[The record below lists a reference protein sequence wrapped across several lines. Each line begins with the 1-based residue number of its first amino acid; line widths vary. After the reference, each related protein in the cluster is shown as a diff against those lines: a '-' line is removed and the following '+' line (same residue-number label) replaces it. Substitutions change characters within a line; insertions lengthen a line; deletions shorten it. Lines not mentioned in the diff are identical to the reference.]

1 MLSINCKGRL
11 ICFNEPLIMGIIN
24 ITPDSFYKESRH
36 KAEDAVLHTAEKMLA
51 DGAAFLDVGGQSTRP
66 GSERISIEEE
76 LKRVIPAIEAIIKKF
91 PDAVIS
97 VDTFYAKVAEY
108 AVHAGACIVNDVSAG
123 SIDENLITTVAAL
136 KVPYVLM
143 HMQGDPQTMQKAP
156 AYNNVVLDVFDALN
170 TKINELLLAGIKDV
184 IVDPGFGFGKTSQ
197 HNFQLLAQLSWFK
210 QLEKPLL
217 AGISRKA
224 TIYKTLG
231 ISAGDALNGTTVLNT
246 IGLLNGA
253 SILRVHDVKEAV
265 QAVKL
270 VSQLKVG

>member
-1 MLSINCKGRL
+1 M
-11 ICFNEPLIMGIIN
+11 
-24 ITPDSFYKESRH
+24 
-36 KAEDAVLHTAEKMLA
+36 
-51 DGAAFLDVGGQSTRP
+51 
-66 GSERISIEEE
+66 
-76 LKRVIPAIEAIIKKF
+76 
-91 PDAVIS
+91 
-97 VDTFYAKVAEY
+97 
-108 AVHAGACIVNDVSAG
+108 AG
-123 SIDENLITTVAAL
+123 L

-156 AYNNVVLDVFDALN
+156 AYNNVVLDVFDSLN
-170 TKINELLLAGIKDV
+170 SKINELLLAGIKDV

-210 QLEKPLL
+210 QLDKPLL

-224 TIYKTLG
+224 TVYKTLG
-231 ISAGDALNGTTVLNT
+231 ISAGEALNGTTVLNT

>member
-1 MLSINCKGRL
+1 
-11 ICFNEPLIMGIIN
+11 
-24 ITPDSFYKESRH
+24 
-36 KAEDAVLHTAEKMLA
+36 MLA

-66 GSERISIEEE
+66 GSQRISIEEE
-76 LKRVIPAIEAIIKKF
+76 LKRVIPAIEAIIKTF

-108 AVHAGACIVNDVSAG
+108 AVNAGASIVNDVSAG
-123 SIDENLITTVAAL
+123 SIDENLIATVAGL

-170 TKINELLLAGIKDV
+170 SKINELLLAGIKDV

-210 QLEKPLL
+210 QLEKPLM

-224 TIYKTLG
+224 TVYKTLG
-231 ISAGDALNGTTVLNT
+231 ISAEEALNGTTVLNT
-246 IGLLNGA
+246 IALLNGA

-265 QAVKL
+265 QAMKL
-270 VSQLKVG
+270 VSQVKVA